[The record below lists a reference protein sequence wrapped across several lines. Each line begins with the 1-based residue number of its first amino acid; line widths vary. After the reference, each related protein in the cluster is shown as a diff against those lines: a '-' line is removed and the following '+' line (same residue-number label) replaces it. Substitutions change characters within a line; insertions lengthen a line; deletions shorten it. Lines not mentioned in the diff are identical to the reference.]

1 MSRPLALPRIG
12 ALALGACLAALATLS
27 CGQKHAAVAC
37 WVTYGGEA
45 KRLEFPA
52 TISPYTV
59 KPVDVAGRFAFKVL
73 YVREPWQAASLNVYA
88 YQRTSEGDRLLQEG
102 KYLPPFSRAEGTR
115 YGFTGRQLVYSLDQ
129 RELEYW
135 CEVSR

>member
-1 MSRPLALPRIG
+1 MLLTG
-12 ALALGACLAALATLS
+12 LTVLATLG
-27 CGQKHAAVAC
+27 CGQKQPAVGC

-52 TISPYTV
+52 TQSPYTV
-59 KPVDVAGRFAFKVL
+59 KPVDVAGRFAFKAI

-88 YQRTSEGDRLLQEG
+88 YQRTSAGDRLLQEG
-102 KYLPPFSRAEGTR
+102 KYLPPFSHVEGAR
-115 YGFTGRQLVYSLDQ
+115 YGFTGRQLVYSRDQ

-135 CEVSR
+135 CEISR